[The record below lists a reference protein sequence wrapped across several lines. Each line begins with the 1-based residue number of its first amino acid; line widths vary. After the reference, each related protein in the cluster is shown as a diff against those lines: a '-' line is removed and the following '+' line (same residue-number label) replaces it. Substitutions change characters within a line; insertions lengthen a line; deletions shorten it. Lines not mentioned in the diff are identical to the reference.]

1 MSRFERAVLAIVVAV
16 LLAGGWFFRWEVTP
30 ISGVEG
36 AARAYMLN
44 RWTGT
49 IYILWNE
56 ERLDVKLS
64 K

>member
-1 MSRFERAVLAIVVAV
+1 MNKFERTVLAIVVTV
-16 LLAGGWFFRWEVTP
+16 LLAGGWFFRWEVIPTT
-30 ISGVEG
+30 GAEG
-36 AARAYMLN
+36 PVRAYMLN

-56 ERLDVKLS
+56 ELMDVKPG

>member
-1 MSRFERAVLAIVVAV
+1 MNYFERTVLAIVVVV

-30 ISGVEG
+30 ITGVEG
-36 AARAYMLN
+36 FARAYMLN

-49 IYILWNE
+49 IYLLWGD
-56 ERLDVKLS
+56 ERLDVKPS